1 MILLSLIVANVSG
14 ERDEA
19 WTKNL
24 RFYWDPIADDL
35 KIEIGNLPSF
45 SYGYEYLGKV
55 PVSARTE
62 FTEKCFYSLLNA
74 YRQNLFGVIV
84 GQAGIGKT
92 ETIRELARDLGQ
104 PCIVLNCS
112 DCLDRTLLAQFM
124 SGAAAIGAWTIYD
137 EFNRI
142 QESEVEAFQQ
152 MVHTLKHAKDT
163 NSKNFVDVDLNANCA
178 FFLTVCNS
186 YVGRSGV
193 PQSLKIYVN
202 EIEFKNPD
210 FQAIFNV
217 MLFSKGFEE
226 SEDLSNRFIEL
237 FDGLKERLSKQPHY
251 DLRFR
256 CMEFIV
262 NIAARRILLQKN
274 SQENSKKIFV
284 QSIKDVFIPR
294 LTKEDTVC
302 FEEILNE
309 KFDGFV
315 EANESTVIAI
325 DDAIK
330 KLGLKATQY
339 LKVRVK
345 AFLDFLEFKTGVI
358 VIEKDGKSNFMK
370 VNFFF
375 FKFNNFTK
383 SNFN

>member
-1 MILLSLIVANVSG
+1 MITNDIYARKIVQSLIVANVSG
-14 ERDEA
+14 ESDEA

-55 PVSARTE
+55 PVIARTE

-178 FFLTVCNS
+178 FFLTICNS
-186 YVGRSGV
+186 
-193 PQSLKIYVN
+193 
-202 EIEFKNPD
+202 
-210 FQAIFNV
+210 
-217 MLFSKGFEE
+217 FSKV
-226 SEDLSNRFIEL
+226 L
-237 FDGLKERLSKQPHY
+237 Y
-251 DLRFR
+251 
-256 CMEFIV
+256 
-262 NIAARRILLQKN
+262 
-274 SQENSKKIFV
+274 IF
-284 QSIKDVFIPR
+284 K
-294 LTKEDTVC
+294 
-302 FEEILNE
+302 
-309 KFDGFV
+309 
-315 EANESTVIAI
+315 
-325 DDAIK
+325 
-330 KLGLKATQY
+330 
-339 LKVRVK
+339 
-345 AFLDFLEFKTGVI
+345 
-358 VIEKDGKSNFMK
+358 
-370 VNFFF
+370 
-375 FKFNNFTK
+375 
-383 SNFN
+383 